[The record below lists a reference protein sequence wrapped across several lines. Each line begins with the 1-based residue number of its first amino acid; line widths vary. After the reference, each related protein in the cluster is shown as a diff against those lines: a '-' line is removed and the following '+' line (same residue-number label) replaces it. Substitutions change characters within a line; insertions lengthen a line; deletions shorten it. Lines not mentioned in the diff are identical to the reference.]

1 MDRNMNETAINR
13 THFAAMVEVAA
24 EYFGEDDPTTKAL
37 RASLDSPHSDA
48 IERGIALIRALP
60 TAHRDHIFCHASL
73 KLSEKAKQ
81 LSWLMKKA
89 GVPTHIPPGETMH

>member
-1 MDRNMNETAINR
+1 MNETTINR

-48 IERGIALIRALP
+48 IERGVALIRALP
-60 TAHRDHIFCHASL
+60 TVASDHILCHASL

-81 LSWLMKKA
+81 MSWLMKTA